1 MARPNP
7 GASRAG
13 TFRSNIQNDSPV
25 QAPVQI
31 LGITEYLRDASKQYA
46 EFNKY
51 ARVASKRVANLI
63 VVAATF
69 EAASVTRNRQA
80 MEVMKGM
87 VATSD
92 RVPTI
97 KLLENSVF
105 QSTSRKFGSSYN
117 IKTRRR
123 VKRKVTRGDV
133 FFGAEFGGGSHGSG
147 NLTVA
152 GAKSRAGTEMPRR
165 GGGRTTQF
173 LRHRGQSG
181 YFFWPAVRKH
191 KGDIADAY
199 LDAIQKVLDGLSDKT
214 AAQAVERE
222 SVGSG
227 PLMSDSMKVI

>member
-191 KGDIADAY
+191 KADIADAY
-199 LDAIQKVLDGLSDKT
+199 LDAIQQVLDGLSDKG